1 VAVDEALAVALNS
14 AARSRRAMRTLVS
27 AAASSLASAEVLLM
41 AWLAFVGRR
50 RAAVRMLVAVCLV
63 YVASE
68 ALGVLWPRQRPFAAR
83 SDIEAL
89 VPHAGERS
97 FPSRHVASGLAMAA
111 IAHRDHPRLGAAMAG
126 VAWLLGVSRIAAG
139 LHYPTDV
146 LAGAL
151 VGTSIG
157 RLLLRTK

>member
-1 VAVDEALAVALNS
+1 
-14 AARSRRAMRTLVS
+14 
-27 AAASSLASAEVLLM
+27 
-41 AWLAFVGRR
+41 
-50 RAAVRMLVAVCLV
+50 
-63 YVASE
+63 
-68 ALGVLWPRQRPFAAR
+68 
-83 SDIEAL
+83 
-89 VPHAGERS
+89 
-97 FPSRHVASGLAMAA
+97 MAA

-157 RLLLRTK
+157 RLLLLLRTK